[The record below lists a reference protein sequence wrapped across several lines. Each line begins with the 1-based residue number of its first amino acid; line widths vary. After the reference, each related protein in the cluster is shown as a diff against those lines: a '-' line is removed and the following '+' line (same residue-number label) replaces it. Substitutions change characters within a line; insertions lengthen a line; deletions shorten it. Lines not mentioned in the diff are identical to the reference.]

1 MAQRIQGQR
10 APELHAFC
18 LCLVV
23 GKTAMQTPFLVRLY
37 RASRIAIHLLEGVAT
52 TVLVFP
58 LLRPRTQRTLV
69 RIWSRRLLGM
79 LNVGTRLHGALF
91 TADGNVLLVANHV
104 SWLDVFVLNSVHP
117 VRFVAKAEL
126 ARLPLIG
133 RLLRGVGTLFV
144 ERARKCDARRI
155 NDKASAALL
164 RGDVVA
170 VFPEGKTSSGIDV
183 LPFKS
188 ALLQSVVDADGH
200 VQPIALR
207 YRTASGEV
215 SVLPAY
221 VDNVTLLGSLWRIT
235 GARSLIVDVH
245 ARPMLTARGAHRRDL
260 SRSAEAAIREVLQ
273 GPVVGTEPDI
283 RAGCRVASP

>member
-1 MAQRIQGQR
+1 MAK
-10 APELHAFC
+10 PTAF
-18 LCLVV
+18 
-23 GKTAMQTPFLVRLY
+23 PVRLY
-37 RASRIAIHLLEGVAT
+37 RSARIALHLLEGVAT
-52 TVLVFP
+52 TTLLFP
-58 LLRPRTQRTLV
+58 LLHTRTQRSLV

-79 LNVGTRLHGALF
+79 LNVGTRLHGALY
-91 TADGNVLLVANHV
+91 TADGNVLLVSNHV

-133 RLLRGVGTLFV
+133 RLLRNVGTLFV

-155 NDKASAALL
+155 NHSASTALAC
-164 RGDVVA
+164 GDVVA
-170 VFPEGKTSSGIDV
+170 VFPEGRTSTGADV
-183 LPFKS
+183 RPFKS
-188 ALLQSVVDADGH
+188 SLLQSVVDANGH

-207 YRTASGEV
+207 YRTSSGEV

-245 ARPMLTARGAHRRDL
+245 ARPALAARGAHRRDL
-260 SRSAEAAIREVLQ
+260 TRSSEAAIRQVLLE
-273 GPVVGTEPDI
+273 PVVATEPDT
-283 RAGCRVASP
+283 RGGLLGASR